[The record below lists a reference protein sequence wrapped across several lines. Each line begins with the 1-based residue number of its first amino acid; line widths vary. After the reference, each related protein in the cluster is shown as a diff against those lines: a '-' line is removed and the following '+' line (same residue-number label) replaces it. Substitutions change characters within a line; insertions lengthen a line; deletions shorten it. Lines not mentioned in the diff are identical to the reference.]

1 MPERL
6 TGSTAQHV
14 RRKEARRIGCAAMV
28 RRLIK
33 RRPLLLSGL
42 ALLAGCLASIDPGV
56 SQNLAEY
63 KARSLHKALYMNTED
78 FHMTSSWGQ
87 PDSDTAIKAAENA
100 CVDGARERHV
110 NPDKCI
116 PAFVDDIQLI
126 NLQDYKAARS
136 R

>member
-1 MPERL
+1 
-6 TGSTAQHV
+6 
-14 RRKEARRIGCAAMV
+14 MV
-28 RRLIK
+28 RRIIM

-42 ALLAGCLASIDPGV
+42 ALLAGCAASIDRDV
-56 SQNLAEY
+56 SQSLAEY
-63 KARSLHKALYMNTED
+63 KARSSHKALYINTED

-116 PAFVDDIQLI
+116 PAFVDGIQLV
-126 NLQDYKAARS
+126 NLQDYQPARS